1 MKRILLLSLIIIC
14 ANLSFAQYLPK
25 GMNYQAVARDGQGKV
40 MANSTITL
48 RISLIG
54 MKASDQKVHY
64 VEIHRVTTNEFGV
77 FNVVVGNGSV
87 FQGSFF
93 KIPWS
98 SEEIWMAIDVKSDQ
112 DADYTPIVNSKL
124 LAVPYAF
131 HAGTAN
137 EIVAPANNYVDPLAN
152 IVNAASAV
160 PSANW
165 SCKGNSGTK
174 PPQEYLGTSDFKDLV
189 IKTNSLTRL
198 VITANGDIN
207 ISNSLNVG
215 KDVTIGQDLYVTRNV
230 YLNTGLTGQTINNG
244 PFSVNNGS
252 ATILTGT
259 LRNDGDATFKQ
270 HVTLDNASL
279 NSTSPST
286 GALVVAGGEGI
297 GKNLNVGGDLSV
309 DGKIDVDGAATLN
322 NTLVVNGATSLKST
336 LEVDG
341 VTTLNEK
348 LNAKGQVTIDAN
360 VTGGDGSYGAYPL
373 RVQGSDQ
380 GIAIKVSNGTP
391 STSNNF
397 VTFFNSSNGAVG
409 RIEGQTLAEWHLS
422 FDFIFETTFF
432 ALDEALT
439 IAHSVAAGVSV
450 PPDVAEAAVS
460 GIEGAAL
467 ATHYATWAVHKDG
480 EVGVAFETG
489 GADYAEWLEKKFIN
503 EKFSYGDIV
512 GVKGG
517 MVSKSLDAPDQYM
530 VVSKRPIVLGN
541 MPPQGKEEAFEKI
554 AFLGQVDV
562 KVRGKVN
569 VGDYIIAST
578 LNDGFGTAVSPNN
591 ISFDQYQRVVGV
603 AWSASDDNAGNS
615 MINVAVGINSN
626 DAGKKMKQ
634 QEAESI
640 ALKKQLNMVVAYL
653 KAKDPSFDVT
663 PFEISEQENNT
674 LAAAQDNQKLK
685 ALVNSDTKSALNNVI
700 IELEGSP
707 DLVSKVQAEARKMLD
722 AKGVN
727 YKLYDQTNRMV
738 TDPHYYLSV
747 LKEYS
752 K

>member
-1 MKRILLLSLIIIC
+1 MKRILLLSLIILC
-14 ANLSFAQYLPK
+14 ATATFAQLMPK
-25 GMNYQAVARDGQGKV
+25 GMNYQAVARDAQGKI
-40 MANSTITL
+40 MSDATITL

-54 MKASDQKVHY
+54 MKGADQNVHY
-64 VEIHRVTTNEFGV
+64 TEIHRVTTNEFGV
-77 FNVVVGNGSV
+77 FNLVVGDGSV
-87 FQGSFF
+87 LQGNFYQV
-93 KIPWS
+93 PWS
-98 SEEIWMAIDVKSDQ
+98 SEEIWMAIDVKGASDP
-112 DADYTPIVNSKL
+112 DFNTIVNSKL
-124 LAVPYAF
+124 LAVPYAY

-137 EIVAPANNYVDPLAN
+137 EIAAPVNNYVDPLAN
-152 IVNAASAV
+152 LINAV

-174 PPQEYLGTSDFKDLV
+174 PPAEYVGTSDFKDLV
-189 IKTNSLTRL
+189 FKTNSLTRL
-198 VITANGDIN
+198 IITANGDIN

-244 PFSVNNGS
+244 PLSVTNGS
-252 ATILTGT
+252 ATTLTGT
-259 LRNDGDATFKQ
+259 LRTDGDATFKQ

-286 GALVVAGGEGI
+286 GALVVAGGAGI
-297 GKNLNVGGDLSV
+297 GKDLNVGGDLNV
-309 DGKIDVDGAATLN
+309 DGKLDVDGAVTLN
-322 NTLVVNGATSLKST
+322 NT

-380 GIAIKVSNGTP
+380 GIAIKVTNGTP
-391 STSNNF
+391 STTNNF

-409 RIEGQTLAEWHLS
+409 RIEGQTLAEWHLH

-439 IAHSVAAGVSV
+439 IAHCVAAGLSV
-450 PPDVAEAAVS
+450 PPDVAEAAVN
-460 GIEGAAL
+460 GIQGAAL
-467 ATHYATWAVHKDG
+467 AAHYATWEIHKDG

-489 GADYAEWLEKKFIN
+489 GADYAEWLEKKVIS

-517 MVSKSLDAPDQYM
+517 KVSKAMDAPDQYM

-541 MPPQGKEEAFEKI
+541 MPPQGKEESFEKI

-569 VGDYIIAST
+569 VADYIIASS

-591 ISFDQYQRVVGV
+591 ITLEQYQRVVGV
-603 AWSASDDNAGNS
+603 AWSASDDNAANS

-626 DAGKKMKQ
+626 DAVKKMKQ

-640 ALKKQLNMVVAYL
+640 VLKKQLNVVVAYL

-663 PFEISEQENNT
+663 PFEISEQENNSFS
-674 LAAAQDNQKLK
+674 AAQDNQELK
-685 ALVNSDTKSALNNVI
+685 ELVKSDSKSALNNVI
-700 IELEGSP
+700 KELQANPE
-707 DLVSKVQAEARKMLD
+707 LVAKVQSEARKILD

-727 YKLYDQTNRMV
+727 YKLYDQTIRLV
-738 TDPHYYLSV
+738 TDGDYYLSV
-747 LKEYS
+747 LKEYN